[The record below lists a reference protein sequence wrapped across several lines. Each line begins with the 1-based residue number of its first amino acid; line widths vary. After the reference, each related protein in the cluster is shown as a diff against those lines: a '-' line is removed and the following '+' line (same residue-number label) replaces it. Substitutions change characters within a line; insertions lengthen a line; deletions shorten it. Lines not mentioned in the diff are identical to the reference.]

1 MATTFKRWTTLE
13 IDMMI
18 ECLKKKKSFEYIST
32 RIERSTYAIKC
43 KFETYVFDKVNS
55 GVSYE
60 DLIKEFELSE
70 SKLKEFYQI
79 QLQRHNE
86 KNKKDIIETK
96 PTKSIKKDSN
106 KITIE
111 KNKIGIPIKSKESK
125 QSKLNIPNITQNI
138 LSNNINQFNM
148 ILDPYITFYENI
160 ERLKKISNKI
170 TKTTYD
176 EIINII
182 NQSKI
187 DDTQILSDLKKI
199 NLQKKIPVKSSSET
213 ESESESKSESESESE
228 SESKSSKS
236 KSSKSESSKSE
247 SSKSESS
254 DDDLN
259 KNNKSNKSN
268 KSSTCPRKK
277 IF

>member
-13 IDMMI
+13 VDMMI
-18 ECLKKKKSFEYIST
+18 ECLKKKKTFEYIST

-60 DLIKEFELSE
+60 DLTKEFGLSE

-86 KNKKDIIETK
+86 KNKKDIVETK
-96 PTKSIKKDSN
+96 PNKPTKTIKKDSN
-106 KITIE
+106 KSE
-111 KNKIGIPIKSKESK
+111 NKSKQTKNSDQLK
-125 QSKLNIPNITQNI
+125 NFDQSILNIPNITQNI

-160 ERLKKISNKI
+160 ERLKKISTKI
-170 TKTTYD
+170 PKITYD

-182 NQSKI
+182 DQSKI
-187 DDTQILSDLKKI
+187 DDTQILNDLKRI
-199 NLQKKIPVKSSSET
+199 NLQKKIPIKSSSET
-213 ESESESKSESESESE
+213 DISESDNESESDDDDDDDDNNLDSNSNTNSKSNLFAISLKENPVCS
-228 SESKSSKS
+228 
-236 KSSKSESSKSE
+236 
-247 SSKSESS
+247 
-254 DDDLN
+254 
-259 KNNKSNKSN
+259 
-268 KSSTCPRKK
+268 RKK